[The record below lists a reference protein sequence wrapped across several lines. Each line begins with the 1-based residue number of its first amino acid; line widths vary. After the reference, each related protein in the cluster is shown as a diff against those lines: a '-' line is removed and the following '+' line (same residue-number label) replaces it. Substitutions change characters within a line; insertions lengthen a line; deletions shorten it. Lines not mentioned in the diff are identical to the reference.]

1 MHTIEVINITI
12 VWLFV
17 ILNIHQFF
25 YIAVSLL
32 HKPSERPSHK
42 NVPLH
47 RYAFLVAARNESAVI
62 GNLLDSIRNQDYPS
76 ELYDIY
82 VVADNCTDNTAAI
95 CALHGAHVYE
105 REDQTHVGKG
115 YAVNY
120 LLHEIPMEQY
130 DAFLVFDADNILE
143 SNYLSEINHTYSE
156 GYEIITSYRNSK
168 NFGDNWI
175 SAGYALCFL
184 RESRHLNYPRNLLG
198 ASASVTG
205 TGFMVSRKTLE
216 RCGGWH
222 YYLLV
227 EDLQFSIDRIT
238 NGQKIGYCHKAMF
251 YDEQPTSFR
260 QSWRQR
266 LRWSKGYLQVLRNYG
281 MPLLRGIFKG
291 NYSCYDMLMNIA
303 PSFALSIIG
312 IVLDSIS
319 LVKTFLL
326 GRSLEGL
333 AYGLLKLVIGLCLTV
348 FIVGLVTMIT
358 EWKKILCKPW
368 KKIFFTL
375 TFPVFMLTYL
385 PIAAASLFQKVEW
398 KPITHTKSVSLEDIK
413 KD

>member
-12 VWLFV
+12 VWLFL

-32 HKPSERPSHK
+32 HKPAEKSSQKE
-42 NVPLH
+42 VPLH
-47 RYAFLVAARNESAVI
+47 RYAFLIAARNESAVI

-76 ELYDIY
+76 ELVDIY
-82 VVADNCTDNTAAI
+82 VVADNCTDNTASIA
-95 CALHGAHVYE
+95 ALHGAKVYE
-105 REDQTHVGKG
+105 REDLVHVGKG
-115 YAVNY
+115 YALNY
-120 LLHEIPMEQY
+120 LLGEIPPERY
-130 DAFLVFDADNILE
+130 DAFLIFDADNILE
-143 SNYLSEINHTYSE
+143 PNYLTEMNRTYSD

-175 SAGYALCFL
+175 SAGYALWFL
-184 RESRHLNYPRNLLG
+184 REARYLNHPRTYLG
-198 ASASVTG
+198 ASAAVSG
-205 TGFMVSRKTLE
+205 TGFLVSRTTIE

-222 YYLLV
+222 FFLLV
-227 EDLQFSIDRIT
+227 EDIQFSIDRIT
-238 NGQKIGYCHKAMF
+238 DGQKIGYCHKAMF

-266 LRWSKGYLQVLRNYG
+266 LRWSKGYLQVLRYYG
-281 MPLLRGIFKG
+281 LPLIRGIFKG

-303 PSFALSIIG
+303 PSFALSITG

-319 LVKTFLL
+319 LIKTFLL

-333 AYGLLKLVIGLCLTV
+333 AYGLLKLIAGLCVTV
-348 FIVGLVTMIT
+348 FIIGVITMIT

-368 KKIFFTL
+368 KKILFTL
-375 TFPVFMLTYL
+375 TFPFFMLTYL

-398 KPITHTKSVSLEDIK
+398 KPIVHTKNVNLDDIK